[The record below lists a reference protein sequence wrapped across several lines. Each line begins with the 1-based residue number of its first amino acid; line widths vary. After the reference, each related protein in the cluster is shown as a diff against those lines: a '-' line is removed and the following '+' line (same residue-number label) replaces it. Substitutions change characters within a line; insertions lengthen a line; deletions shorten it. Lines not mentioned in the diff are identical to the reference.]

1 MVDLSL
7 ALYNFFLYVN
17 KLDLFVTRVKRSLIH
32 DVLNGSWSWFLNSV
46 YKRSS
51 GNIHKLNRLQTCLQH
66 DKFIIQQVVHT
77 FIYNDSEVY
86 NWKLKK
92 PHATKTRLRTLNL
105 NCKLLRAKDSK
116 PPVKITNLIA
126 IWFGSRSWNTHWHKE
141 TNPRTLPESLTD
153 VHGSLTHKST
163 SMVGPQKAAA
173 WKSLLNLRGKDES
186 SSAHMAYCRN

>member
-7 ALYNFFLYVN
+7 ALYNFFFLYVN

-116 PPVKITNLIA
+116 PPIKITNLIA
-126 IWFGSRSWNTHWHKE
+126 IWFGSRSWNTHWQRAWVSHSQVNE
-141 TNPRTLPESLTD
+141 HGRTSESCRVKISLELKRKRWIFQCT
-153 VHGSLTHKST
+153 HGVL
-163 SMVGPQKAAA
+163 QKLAGGTFEAV
-173 WKSLLNLRGKDES
+173 E
-186 SSAHMAYCRN
+186 